1 MSDPLALAA
10 LLAIAI
16 TCAAIVAFTEPG
28 QAPALAVRAAAWLGR
43 RRRRFAAWLGRR
55 HRANAYHRHGRP
67 DAHRHAKPTLTRRA
81 VMAVRRAC
89 SLRLRTPAEAPA
101 PLSAMVTIPDGPFA
115 ARTF

>member
-1 MSDPLALAA
+1 VNDPLTLAG

-16 TCAAIVAFTEPG
+16 AIGAVVRFTEPG
-28 QAPALAVRAAAWLGR
+28 QAPALAVRL
-43 RRRRFAAWLGRR
+43 AAWLGRR

-67 DAHRHAKPTLTRRA
+67 DAHRHAKPTHTRRA

-89 SLRLRTPAEAPA
+89 TLRLRTPAETPA

-115 ARTF
+115 ARNF

>member
-1 MSDPLALAA
+1 MNDPLTLYVLLAF
-10 LLAIAI
+10 AIAI
-16 TCAAIVAFTEPG
+16 GALVRFTEPG
-28 QAPALAVRAAAWLGR
+28 QAPALTVRL
-43 RRRRFAAWLGRR
+43 AAWLGRR

-67 DAHRHAKPTLTRRA
+67 DAHRRA

-89 SLRLRTPAEAPA
+89 TLRLRTPAETPA